1 MKNNKLFVISVV
13 EIAVGI
19 AIDLLAF
26 AGVVRDTS
34 VFAGIGSGI
43 LAVGLAQLLRAVRME
58 ANPAYKKRM
67 ETAAKDE
74 RYAFISMKAKEA
86 AFGIYLVI
94 TAVFCL
100 ACMLVGYREQGTL
113 AGMSICLLVLLY
125 AVLFRVLARK
135 Y

>member
-58 ANPAYKKRM
+58 ATKSGWRLRRRM
-67 ETAAKDE
+67 
-74 RYAFISMKAKEA
+74 S
-86 AFGIYLVI
+86 
-94 TAVFCL
+94 
-100 ACMLVGYREQGTL
+100 GTP
-113 AGMSICLLVLLY
+113 LY
-125 AVLFRVLARK
+125 P
-135 Y
+135 